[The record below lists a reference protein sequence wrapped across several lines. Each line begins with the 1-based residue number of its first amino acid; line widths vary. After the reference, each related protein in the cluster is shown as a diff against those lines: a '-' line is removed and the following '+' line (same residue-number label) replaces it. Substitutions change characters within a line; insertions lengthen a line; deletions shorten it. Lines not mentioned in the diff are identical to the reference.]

1 MFYRYAYTK
10 ITKRPYAYLIFFQSD
25 KWLQDVGLYLKNGD
39 IFVEIPKVRKI
50 SSKKNEGI
58 EIEILGD
65 LREKMLDL
73 NESLTSYIRRK
84 GSDWFVV
91 ESYEIDDGFI
101 RYVFVDSITKTRI
114 KGLEDEL

>member
-1 MFYRYAYTK
+1 
-10 ITKRPYAYLIFFQSD
+10 
-25 KWLQDVGLYLKNGD
+25 
-39 IFVEIPKVRKI
+39 
-50 SSKKNEGI
+50 
-58 EIEILGD
+58 
-65 LREKMLDL
+65 MLDL

-101 RYVFVDSITKTRI
+101 RYVFVDSIAKTRI